1 MKPEPLDL
9 NETKITKWVKS
20 DLVVKEGDVD
30 RAIKMTLSRI
40 KQRIK
45 SACEFYLRYK
55 DNPELLIKEHPEYKE
70 EIESFRLIPNPYF
83 EECST
88 NEHLKEGDCR
98 NCPDFVRENC
108 FKGEMIENLA
118 FKENY
123 NEWLFK
129 LTFKEVTL

>member
-55 DNPELLIKEHPEYKE
+55 DDPLLFWQEHPEYRKD
-70 EIESFRLIPNPYF
+70 F
-83 EECST
+83 EKHVK
-88 NEHLKEGDCR
+88 NVYANGDR
-98 NCPDFVRENC
+98 FWQKHPI
-108 FKGEMIENLA
+108 K
-118 FKENY
+118 Y
-123 NEWLFK
+123 NDWLFK
-129 LTFKEVTL
+129 LAFLKVG